1 MERGEGADLYADV
14 SITLPATGDCGDTGA
29 ICTEDG
35 RMLSHRL
42 ELTDSGPAQQ
52 GATRKAPTY

>member
-14 SITLPATGDCGDTGA
+14 TITLPATGDCGDTGA

-35 RMLSHRL
+35 RMLSKRL
-42 ELTDSGPAQQ
+42 ELTDSGPAQ
-52 GATRKAPTY
+52 

>member
-14 SITLPATGDCGDTGA
+14 TITLPATEDCGDTGA

-35 RMLSHRL
+35 KPLSNRL
-42 ELTDSGPAQQ
+42 ELTVSGPAQ
-52 GATRKAPTY
+52 